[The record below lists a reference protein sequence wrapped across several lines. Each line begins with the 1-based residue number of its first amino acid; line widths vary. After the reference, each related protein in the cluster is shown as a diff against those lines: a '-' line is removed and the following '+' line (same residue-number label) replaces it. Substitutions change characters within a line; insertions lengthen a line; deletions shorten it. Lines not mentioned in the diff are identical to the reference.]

1 MADPSDFGKIHF
13 ADGSVIELIAKDAE
27 LQMRWKDWR
36 REAAMTLQDLQ
47 EAARRQPFQPFRLI
61 LTTGETRDIRHP
73 DLIMVGH
80 RSLIIGI
87 PSPAAPTVYD
97 RTIKVD
103 NFHVVG
109 IEELP
114 APNGTPPG
122 NPS

>member
-1 MADPSDFGKIHF
+1 
-13 ADGSVIELIAKDAE
+13 
-27 LQMRWKDWR
+27 
-36 REAAMTLQDLQ
+36 MTLQDLQ
-47 EAARRQPFQPFRLI
+47 EAARHQPFQPFRLI
-61 LTTGETRDIRHP
+61 LTTGETYDIRHP
-73 DLIMVGH
+73 DLIMVGR

-114 APNGTPPG
+114 AANGTPPG
-122 NPS
+122 TPS